1 MSNKKGKSKAQNSQ
15 SKRDLAV
22 SKEAKTS
29 QDPVKLPN
37 VWLLTVAT
45 AKLIANN
52 KKLLLGVTAI
62 YGLLNLILVHGLAS
76 NVDVG
81 SIKQEL
87 SQSGAGGTGS
97 LATGIGVLAVIA
109 GSSGGGSSQTA
120 GTYQLVLVLMASLA
134 IIWALRQ
141 IFGGSKVRIRDAYYR
156 GMYPF
161 VPFILV
167 LLVIGLELIPL
178 VIGSSLYTI
187 VISNGIAV
195 LAIEKILWA
204 VLFGLFAFLSF
215 YLVSASIFALYIVAL
230 PEMTPVKALRSAN
243 ALVKNRRWSIM
254 RKLLWIPLA
263 FFVIAAIVM
272 LPVIIVAAPIAP
284 WMYFVLSILALLA
297 LHSYLYT
304 LYRELLNE

>member
-1 MSNKKGKSKAQNSQ
+1 MLKKQGKQ
-15 SKRDLAV
+15 SKPADKVKQMSTRPL
-22 SKEAKTS
+22 
-29 QDPVKLPN
+29 PKLPN
-37 VWLLTVAT
+37 VWMLSVAT
-45 AKLIANN
+45 VNLIFQN
-52 KKLLLGVTAI
+52 KKLLLGITAI
-62 YGLLNLILVHGLAS
+62 YGLLNLLLVHGLAS
-76 NVDVG
+76 NVDID

-87 SQSGAGGTGS
+87 SQSGGGGSGS

-109 GSSGGGSSQTA
+109 GSSGGGSNQGA
-120 GTYQLVLVLMASLA
+120 GTYQLVLLLMASLA

-141 IFGGSKVRIRDAYYR
+141 IFGGSKIRIRDAYYN

-187 VISNGIAV
+187 VIGNGIAV

-204 VLFGLFAFLSF
+204 ILFGLFAFLSF

-230 PEMTPVKALRSAN
+230 PDMTPIKALRSAS
-243 ALVKNRRWSIM
+243 ALVKTRRWSIM

-263 FFVIAAIVM
+263 FSVLTIIIM
-272 LPVIIVAAPIAP
+272 LPVVMIVAAIAP
-284 WMYFVLSILALLA
+284 WVYFVLSILALL
-297 LHSYLYT
+297 LFHSYLYT
-304 LYRELLNE
+304 LYKELLNE